1 MSTFKYTAL
10 DEKGQE
16 KNGYIQGDDQTI
28 VVQQLRQRGL
38 HVLKIREDDESKLQ
52 REISKKDAWTEL
64 SELLPVST
72 SDKVFF
78 FKQLALMLRS
88 GLSITE
94 AFDIMVTMQRGRMRL
109 ICADMNN
116 MIKKGDSFSQAME
129 KYTKVFSNLA
139 VQMIRSAETSGE
151 IDVSLMRIAEY
162 IEHKAQLKSQVKSA
176 MMYPSFTLLAAGGV
190 FLFLVVYIMPK
201 FEAFILN
208 SGSQPP
214 PSTQFM
220 IDLGNF
226 ILGNWYFII
235 AGLIILIISFIIFY
249 RKPKGRHVFDT
260 AVLSVPV
267 VGSTISSASMAQ
279 ISWGLSLLLKSG
291 IPVVESLR
299 IISDM
304 MGNKLISENIDSASN
319 EVLHGKD
326 LASSF
331 DRAAIT
337 TLLQQLMVVG
347 ERSGNLVK
355 IMDEASNYYEDD
367 LRSKTQMLANLVEPI
382 SIVLI
387 GGIVG
392 FIYYGFFKAVLAI
405 STGGG

>member
-1 MSTFKYTAL
+1 
-10 DEKGQE
+10 
-16 KNGYIQGDDQTI
+16 
-28 VVQQLRQRGL
+28 
-38 HVLKIREDDESKLQ
+38 
-52 REISKKDAWTEL
+52 
-64 SELLPVST
+64 
-72 SDKVFF
+72 F

>member
-109 ICADMNN
+109 ICADINN
-116 MIKKGDSFSQAME
+116 MIKKGDSFSEAME